1 MSESDSRLRL
11 RRKELLRGR
20 VRVAGRSGIAGLS
33 APGSGTVVRG
43 AGVGRGGRLRSS
55 VSYNSSA
62 EPRNSGLTGGFRG
75 SGGLHEGR
83 GSGGHLTKNKVG
95 Y

>member
-20 VRVAGRSGIAGLS
+20 CRVAGRSGIAGLS
-33 APGSGTVVRG
+33 AAGSGMAVRG
-43 AGVGRGGRLRSS
+43 AGVGRGGRFRSR
-55 VSYNSSA
+55 VPYTSSA
-62 EPRNSGLTGGFRG
+62 EPRNSGLAGGFRG

-83 GSGGHLTKNKVG
+83 GSGAHLTENKVG